1 MKRVRQIIFLL
12 FPGVHLQDLAG
23 PAQVFY
29 EAGQLGQ
36 KAFKII
42 YAAPASKIMSEQQL
56 QFSSLIH
63 PEKIDVQPDDLICIP
78 GIDFASF
85 ERGLID
91 DAIAEI
97 KPWIIAQRKR
107 GIAIASIC
115 SGALILGK
123 LGLLDRIEC
132 TSHWKCLAYMKK
144 QYPKARVLD
153 HRLYVFDH
161 GIFTS
166 AGVTAGIDMALALI
180 EQWYDPLLA
189 AKVAQEMVIN
199 VRRAETSEQK
209 NTFLNFKNRFHEDVY
224 RAQEILA
231 NHLEAT
237 YGVED
242 LAAELNMSSRHLSR
256 LFKVHTG
263 QTIQAYR
270 DQLRMTHGEQ
280 LLRNAS
286 LSVKEIAVSCG
297 FENARQF
304 TRVWVKTNGTSPG
317 AYRQQVRAMESAG

>member
-1 MKRVRQIIFLL
+1 MSRPRQIIFLL

-29 EAGQLGQ
+29 EAGQLGRH
-36 KAFKII
+36 AFNII
-42 YAAPASKIMSEQQL
+42 YTSPFPKIRSEQQL
-56 QFSSLIH
+56 IFTSLIR
-63 PEKIDVQPDDLICIP
+63 PEKIEVHDDDLICIP
-78 GIDFASF
+78 GVDFASF
-85 ERGLID
+85 EQGHID
-91 DAIAEI
+91 AAITDI
-97 KPWIIAQRKR
+97 KPWITAQRKR
-107 GIAIASIC
+107 GVAIASIC

-123 LGLLDRIEC
+123 LGLLDRIQC
-132 TSHWKCLAYMKK
+132 TTHWKCLGYMKK
-144 QYPKARVLD
+144 QFPKARVLD

-161 GIFTS
+161 GIYTS

-180 EQWYDPLLA
+180 EQWHNPLLA

-199 VRRAETSEQK
+199 VRRAETHDQK

-231 NHLEAT
+231 NHLKVT
-237 YGVED
+237 YGVEN
-242 LAAELNMSSRHLSR
+242 LAADLNMSSRHLSR

-270 DQLRMTHGEQ
+270 DQLRMAHGEQ
-280 LLRNAS
+280 LLLNAS
-286 LSVKEIAVSCG
+286 LSIKEIAVACG

-304 TRVWVKTNGTSPG
+304 TRVWNKQKGVTP
-317 AYRQQVRAMESAG
+317 AAFRQSTMGSRQS